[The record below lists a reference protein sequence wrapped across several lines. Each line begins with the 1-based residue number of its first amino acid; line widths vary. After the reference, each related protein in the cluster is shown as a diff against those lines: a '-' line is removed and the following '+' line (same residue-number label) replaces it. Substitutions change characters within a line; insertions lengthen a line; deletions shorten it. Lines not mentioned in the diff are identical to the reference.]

1 MPDNNNW
8 FLEAYA
14 YLLSRWNEGAYGLT
28 FGEIIL
34 ATLAILIAILIR
46 TPFSR
51 VVVHSA
57 AKLAHKTESKID
69 DAIVAGIATP
79 LKMVPLILGVYVAAQ
94 IIDIQGQ
101 PSVILNRIVQSVITL
116 AVFWSLARAV
126 NAFET
131 VLKERTDTLSRVIAD
146 WLIKVLQ
153 IILIVLGLGA
163 VAQLWGIA
171 VAPILAGLGVF
182 GIAVGLGAQD
192 LFKNLISGI
201 LILSEKRFLPGEWI
215 KVDGVVEG
223 TVEEINFR
231 STLVRQF
238 DKAPVYIPNGLLS
251 DSAVTNFSR
260 MTHRRIKWIVGVEY
274 RTTVDQLRF
283 IRDKIEKTLL
293 TDERFS
299 RPPETSLFVRINSFS
314 PSSIDFLIYCFT
326 KTTNW
331 GEWLEIKEEF
341 AVTIKDIVEEAGTS
355 FAFPSQTVYLQQ
367 LDPPEI
373 LTPPKDKTSNT
384 KKAIKET

>member
-1 MPDNNNW
+1 MPNLFEW
-8 FLEAYA
+8 FGDAYT
-14 YLLSRWNEGAYGLT
+14 YLLTRWNEGAYGLT
-28 FGEIIL
+28 FGEIIV
-34 ATLAILIAILIR
+34 ATFAILIAAVVR
-46 TPFSR
+46 TPFSKAI
-51 VVVHSA
+51 VHSA
-57 AKLAHKTESKID
+57 SRFARKTESKID
-69 DAIVAGIATP
+69 DAIVVGIATP
-79 LKMVPLILGVYVAAQ
+79 LKMVPLVLGVYVAAQ
-94 IIDIQGQ
+94 ILDVEGET
-101 PSVILNRIVQSVITL
+101 SVILNKIVQSVITL

-126 NAFET
+126 DAFET
-131 VLKERTDTLSRVIAD
+131 ILKERTDTLSKVVAD
-146 WLIKVLQ
+146 WLIKVVQ
-153 IILIVLGLGA
+153 ILLLVLGLGA

-223 TVEEINFR
+223 TVRQINFR
-231 STLVRQF
+231 STLVAQF
-238 DKAPVYIPNGLLS
+238 DKAPVYIPNSLLS
-251 DSAVTNFSR
+251 DSAVINFSR

-283 IRDKIEKTLL
+283 IRDKIEETLL
-293 TDERFS
+293 TDDRFAN
-299 RPPETSLFVRINSFS
+299 PPECSLFVRINNFS

-331 GEWLEIKEEF
+331 GEWLGIKEEF
-341 AVTIKDIVEEAGTS
+341 AVTVKNIIEEAGTG

-367 LDPPEI
+367 QDPPEI
-373 LTPPKDKTSNT
+373 LTPPFDKEYKLS
-384 KKAIKET
+384 KSDK